1 MTKRTPIRDAL
12 AFIRAR
18 SLETEAERQARRD
31 AALEL
36 AVAKQLED
44 AARAKRKAREALP
57 RANAALRTAFT
68 CPEGWE
74 SVELIESSFAN
85 SCGRRS

>member
-1 MTKRTPIRDAL
+1 MTRRTPIRDAL

-18 SLETEAERQARRD
+18 SLETEAQRQARRD

-57 RANAALRTAFT
+57 RVHAALRSALRS
-68 CPEGWE
+68 PAWLED
-74 SVELIESSFAN
+74 VEQGEAGSEFK
-85 SCGRRS
+85 RS